1 MGRILK
7 LFSSIKASKRWRR
20 NSDLYQDVVNTMQS
34 YTKQMQEDV
43 TEKNAQKLYD
53 ISKELK
59 KKADLYLASRKNPRT
74 STGKARYSMIQEIA
88 NLNMLP
94 DELRDP
100 IKVNNLKQNGKK
112 LSEIVDEIRN
122 NNVVD
127 ITNQANK
134 KVYGAGASKRIRFEY
149 MGRNGFFTQKQKIE
163 ENTVVGSVEL
173 IIDGNVVDRA
183 EILTAGA
190 VQVQKIVPKEP
201 QKEKSRIKKFI
212 EKIKNILR
220 NWM

>member
-1 MGRILK
+1 MSAVSLKIAGGESETVSLK
-7 LFSSIKASKRWRR
+7 LSRPLRYISRKGKSAR
-20 NSDLYQDVVNTMQS
+20 
-34 YTKQMQEDV
+34 
-43 TEKNAQKLYD
+43 TEQK
-53 ISKELK
+53 ISLK
-59 KKADLYLASRKNPRT
+59 K
-74 STGKARYSMIQEIA
+74 
-88 NLNMLP
+88 
-94 DELRDP
+94 
-100 IKVNNLKQNGKK
+100 
-112 LSEIVDEIRN
+112 
-122 NNVVD
+122 
-127 ITNQANK
+127 
-134 KVYGAGASKRIRFEY
+134 FEY
-149 MGRNGFFTQKQKIE
+149 APIE